1 GSRGGGFSMHAFV
14 RAGLAAALF
23 ALFPVLALAADKP
36 FHRDDL
42 ADSAI
47 RLEAQ
52 IKKDAGAVVK
62 PAATLRREVDT
73 AFQRS
78 DYRLGVT
85 LLGQIVATAPEDAAS
100 WLKLGRAIRQIW
112 APSDAE
118 RTALTER
125 AATAAYIAY
134 QRATARNEEADALVL
149 LGATFADRKIWRPAL
164 DALRY
169 SLDLREV
176 AEVRANYERMRDEHG
191 FRLLDYTV
199 DADS

>member
-1 GSRGGGFSMHAFV
+1 MNNARPRVSGREALPMHAFI

-23 ALFPVLALAADKP
+23 ALFPILAFAADKP

-78 DYRLGVT
+78 DYRLGMQ
-85 LLGQIVATAPEDAAS
+85 LLGQIVATNPDDASS
-100 WLKLGRAIRQIW
+100 WLKLSRAIRQIW
-112 APSDAE
+112 APSESE
-118 RTALTER
+118 RLVLMER

-149 LGATFADRKIWRPAL
+149 LSSTYAERKIWRP
-164 DALRY
+164 
-169 SLDLREV
+169 
-176 AEVRANYERMRDEHG
+176 
-191 FRLLDYTV
+191 
-199 DADS
+199 